1 MGHVGA
7 RKLACAKH
15 VRQDGSVTKPAAAPR
30 SRSTPRPAAAPA
42 LRALSR
48 DDRDP
53 AIEEVEAA
61 LGAIARRINLPRAHE
76 RVMARAGLT
85 GIDRAS
91 YVTLSRIADHGPLRL
106 SELAMILGVDLSTVS
121 RQVATIERRGFVD
134 RTVDPSDRRAAVV
147 RLSGPGEQ
155 VLEQLR
161 AAARGRLTEILA
173 EWTDEE
179 RSELARALSRFNEAV
194 ERFGDRP

>member
-1 MGHVGA
+1 MP
-7 RKLACAKH
+7 
-15 VRQDGSVTKPAAAPR
+15 KPAAASR
-30 SRSTPRPAAAPA
+30 SRSTARSDAPP
-42 LRALSR
+42 LRALGSR
-48 DDRDP
+48 EDRDP
-53 AIEEVEAA
+53 AIDEVEAA

-76 RVMARAGLT
+76 RVMARSGLT

-91 YVTLSRIADHGPLRL
+91 YVTLARIADHGPLRL
-106 SELAMILGVDLSTVS
+106 SELAVFLGVDLSTVS

-147 RLSGPGEQ
+147 RLSRQGEQ

-173 EWTDEE
+173 EWTDDE
-179 RSELARALSRFNEAV
+179 RSELARALTRFNEAV
-194 ERFGDRP
+194 ERFGDGP